1 MRNFLSV
8 LLMILLTSFL
18 VISCGGD
25 DDPKESYTCS
35 LQVTDGTCPTGK
47 VCTNGQCVTKPIE
60 CTPACDA
67 TSETCNNG
75 TCECKVG
82 FHKDGT
88 ACVADVV
95 ECDPACGDH
104 STCDAGDCKCDAG
117 FHKDGTAC
125 VADQVSGGVGSACA
139 ADTDCT
145 DTGAKCNTQV
155 AGGYCSEQ
163 CTGGNGS
170 TCLTSGVCYSETCFK
185 KCASDTECTRDGFVC
200 QLGGICF
207 TKCTADADCGDASL
221 ECEVAT
227 GHCKIKQG
235 TCDEVTNDGCAA
247 GEACKTL
254 QDQQGNPI
262 LMCASTT
269 QYPFTEPEGA
279 VCDQSK
285 GCAATLTCIVTEAG
299 ATSGICKKNCNDAN
313 PCDTGKTCKPLNGK
327 TYGVCSD
334 AQ

>member
-35 LQVTDGTCPTGK
+35 LQVTDGTCPSGK

-75 TCECKVG
+75 TCECKEG

-145 DTGAKCNTQV
+145 GDSKCNTQI

-170 TCLTSGVCYSETCFK
+170 TCLTSGVCIQEVCLE

-200 QLGGICF
+200 QIGGVCL
-207 TKCTADADCGDASL
+207 TKCAADADCGNDAL

-227 GHCKIKQG
+227 GHCKMKQS
-235 TCDEVTNDGCAA
+235 TCDPVTNTGCAA
-247 GEACKTL
+247 NEACKTL
-254 QDQQGNPI
+254 MVDGTPT
-262 LMCASTT
+262 LMCADTT
-269 QYPFTEPEGA
+269 QYPFTGAEGDA
-279 VCDQSK
+279 CSPSTTMCAGGLVCLSSTST
-285 GCAATLTCIVTEAG
+285 CAKA
-299 ATSGICKKNCNDAN
+299 CNDAN
-313 PCDTGKTCKPLNGK
+313 PCVEGKNCNPLQGSD
-327 TYGVCSD
+327 YGVCVD